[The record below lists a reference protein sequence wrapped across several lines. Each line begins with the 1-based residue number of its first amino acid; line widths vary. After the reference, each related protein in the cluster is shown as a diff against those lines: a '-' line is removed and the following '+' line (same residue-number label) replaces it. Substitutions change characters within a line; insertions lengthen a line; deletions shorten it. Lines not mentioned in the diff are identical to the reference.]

1 MTNKICSECG
11 TEQDGAFKFCKNCGA
26 SLSSSNDNL
35 ISSGDENEFS
45 QSAENEK
52 TESNSNDV
60 KICPK
65 CGMEQE
71 IFAKF
76 CRNCGTSLSDENKR
90 DDVMRCSHCGA
101 ELHEEAFCPDCGQ
114 ATGITICPN
123 CRQKTVNEDYCS
135 VCGYRINQN
144 IKTCVKCGS
153 KIDASAK
160 VCANCGA
167 KVIHKNPLVSLVLS
181 FIFPGLG
188 QLYNEQN
195 RKGITLI
202 VGYILSWILS
212 LILIGGILALLVW
225 VYGMYDAY
233 TSAKA
238 LNNGDF
244 VEDRIF

>member
-1 MTNKICSECG
+1 MANKICSDCG
-11 TEQDGAFKFCKNCGA
+11 TEQDETFKYCKNCGA
-26 SLSSSNDNL
+26 PLSSEKNHFIPTNEEYEFE
-35 ISSGDENEFS
+35 DETKN
-45 QSAENEK
+45 
-52 TESNSNDV
+52 NSNGV
-60 KICPK
+60 KLCPE
-65 CGMEQE
+65 CGEEQE

-76 CRNCGTSLSDENKR
+76 CRNCGASLSSNDNDENI
-90 DDVMRCSHCGA
+90 MRCEYCGA
-101 ELHEEAFCPDCGQ
+101 ELHEEAFCPDCGK
-114 ATGITICPN
+114 ATGIKICPN
-123 CRQKTVNEDYCS
+123 CRQKTVNEDYCT
-135 VCGYRINQN
+135 VCEYLINQN

-167 KVIHKNPLVSLVLS
+167 KVFHKNPLVSLVLS